1 MKRVFHP
8 GGHGRM
14 LVLSGLDGTGK
25 STQATIIAERLA
37 GQGIE
42 AATVWNRWSPAIT
55 APLIS
60 FARKRID
67 PRPDAATEEYTD
79 FTHSKRKRMRSPVKQ
94 ALWQAMVWSEYTV
107 QVHSRLL
114 GVGYPRRAIISD
126 RYVYDTLVDMA
137 VNFSL
142 EPAGLE
148 KLCSHPLMS
157 LFPAPASVVI
167 IDIDPETGAARKSDG
182 TPAEY
187 LADRRP
193 FYLEIARLTG
203 AAVVDGNG
211 TIEETA
217 AGIWKGCSR
226 WRENLVKG

>member
-1 MKRVFHP
+1 
-8 GGHGRM
+8 
-14 LVLSGLDGTGK
+14 
-25 STQATIIAERLA
+25 
-37 GQGIE
+37 
-42 AATVWNRWSPAIT
+42 
-55 APLIS
+55 
-60 FARKRID
+60 
-67 PRPDAATEEYTD
+67 
-79 FTHSKRKRMRSPVKQ
+79 MRSPVKQ

-114 GVGYPRRAIISD
+114 GAGYPRRAVISD

-148 KLCSHPLMS
+148 KLCSHSLMS

-182 TPAEY
+182 TPPEY

-193 FYLEIARLTG
+193 FYLEMAKLTG

-217 AGIWKGCSR
+217 AGIWEGCSR
-226 WRENLVKG
+226 WRENLL

>member
-1 MKRVFHP
+1 
-8 GGHGRM
+8 M

-25 STQATIIAERLA
+25 STQAEILAERLA
-37 GQGIE
+37 GLGVE
-42 AATVWNRWSPAIT
+42 TSTVWNRWSPAIT
-55 APLIS
+55 APVIRA
-60 FARKRID
+60 ARKRID

-79 FTHSKRKRMRSPVKQ
+79 FTRSKRERMRSPLKR

-114 GVGYPRRAIISD
+114 AAGYPRMAIISD

-137 VNFSL
+137 VNFSIEPVDL
-142 EPAGLE
+142 EA
-148 KLCSHPLMS
+148 LCSHALMS
-157 LFPAPASVVI
+157 LFPVPASFVV
-167 IDIDPETGAARKSDG
+167 IDIDPETGSKRKSDG
-182 TPAEY
+182 TPTEY

-193 FYLEIARLTG
+193 FYLEMARLTG

-217 AGIWKGCSR
+217 AGIWEGCSR
-226 WRENLVKG
+226 WRENLIKG